1 MSEKTNEMI
10 GKVMPGSKQLQGILN
25 KSTQKEDTH
34 KDTSMAI
41 FSGTKDL
48 ATKVAGKSHGLDIL
62 K

>member
-1 MSEKTNEMI
+1 
-10 GKVMPGSKQLQGILN
+10 
-25 KSTQKEDTH
+25 
-34 KDTSMAI
+34 MAI